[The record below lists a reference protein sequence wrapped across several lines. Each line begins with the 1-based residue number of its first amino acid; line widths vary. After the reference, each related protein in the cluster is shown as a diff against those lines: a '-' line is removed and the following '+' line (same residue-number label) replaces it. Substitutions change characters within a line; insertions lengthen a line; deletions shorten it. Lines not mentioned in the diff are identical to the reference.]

1 MGQAN
6 TINLSKSMNYIVGS
20 GYHYRSDWDRDFF
33 SIWKSNT
40 EKYTKDYYIISTTRG
55 VDDKN
60 EILCNHNIG
69 HVGDLMKEGR
79 EGLCGWSASICALAM
94 IAYNCGKDFIYKEA
108 DCLWFGP
115 VPERMYQDIG
125 DKGMVFGAKMHSHP
139 YMSCSQSTFLIRHF
153 FILDFLRGYLFLP
166 HDKDMLPEDKFVKLE
181 ENSPDRYG
189 RLSFGVDR
197 ERPLPW
203 DSEVWYAQQWN
214 QNELDEAKSRGLL

>member
-1 MGQAN
+1 
-6 TINLSKSMNYIVGS
+6 MNYIVGS

-55 VDDKN
+55 VDNKN

-94 IAYNCGKDFIYKEA
+94 IAYNCGRDFIYKEA
-108 DCLWFGP
+108 DCLWFGD
-115 VPERMYQDIG
+115 VVGQMYRDCEGKQ
-125 DKGMVFGAKMHSHP
+125 MVFGKKMESAP
-139 YMSCSQSTFLIRHF
+139 YMLCAQSTFLIRHG
-153 FILDFLRGYLFLP
+153 FILDFLRAYLFLP

-181 ENSPDRYG
+181 ENHPDLYG
-189 RLSFGVDR
+189 RISFGVDR
-197 ERPLPW
+197 EKPIPYD
-203 DSEVWYAQQWN
+203 DSIFYAQQITESEMS
-214 QNELDEAKSRGLL
+214 ELRRRKII